1 MFRTGESFDYI
12 VDALVNDRMLFKKG
26 GGLGVRNGQGFNTG
40 RRSSFSAPRR
50 GGNFGDEAYPRGRR
64 PTTPMR
70 TTKELRRKMFN

>member
-12 VDALVNDRMLFKKG
+12 IDALVNDKMLLKKG

-50 GGNFGDEAYPRGRR
+50 SNFGEETFKNGGRR
-64 PTTPMR
+64 PSTPMR
-70 TTKELRRKMFN
+70 TTRDLRRKMFN